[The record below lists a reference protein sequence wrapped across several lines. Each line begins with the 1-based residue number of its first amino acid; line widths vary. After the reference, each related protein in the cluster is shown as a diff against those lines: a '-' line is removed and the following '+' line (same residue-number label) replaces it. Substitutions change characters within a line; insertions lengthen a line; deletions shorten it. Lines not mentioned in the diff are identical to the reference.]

1 MADETRPLRICD
13 SCGQI
18 DDHPRHVFVADPAS
32 RGGVSSAEVLRKAL
46 NAAKTDA
53 EKDAV
58 IAASMD
64 NETLTKH
71 MDCCEA
77 DGCPDG
83 SCTEVRKGAEDK
95 KGAELVK
102 HLTGGN

>member
-1 MADETRPLRICD
+1 MADEEKRPLRLCD

-18 DDHPRHVFVADPAS
+18 DDHPRHVFATAPDQGASDP
-32 RGGVSSAEVLRKAL
+32 EVLRKAMNSAK
-46 NAAKTDA
+46 NAA

-58 IAASMD
+58 LAAAMD
-64 NETLTKH
+64 GSIVTKH

-95 KGAELVK
+95 KGADLVK
-102 HLTGGN
+102 HLTKGN

>member
-1 MADETRPLRICD
+1 MSDEKRPLRICD

-18 DDHPRHVFVADPAS
+18 DDHPRHVFATAE
-32 RGGVSSAEVLRKAL
+32 GGAGVSDPEVISKAL
-46 NAAKTDA
+46 NSAKTNE
-53 EKDAV
+53 EKQAV
-58 IAASMD
+58 LNAASD
-64 NETLTKH
+64 GFVLTKH

-83 SCTEVRKGAEDK
+83 SCTEVRQGAEDK
-95 KGAELVK
+95 KGDDLVA